1 MNRTEYSLAE
11 LRCAALRARLAACDI
26 DAIGI
31 ALRAG
36 MIDADVAL
44 EWLHDGKA
52 LSYLQPKR
60 PAKDADAETPV

>member
-1 MNRTEYSLAE
+1 MNRTEYLLAE

-36 MIDADVAL
+36 MIDAETAL
-44 EWLHDGKA
+44 KWLHDSNV
-52 LSYLQPKR
+52 LSYLQPTEN
-60 PAKDADAETPV
+60 AGAETAI